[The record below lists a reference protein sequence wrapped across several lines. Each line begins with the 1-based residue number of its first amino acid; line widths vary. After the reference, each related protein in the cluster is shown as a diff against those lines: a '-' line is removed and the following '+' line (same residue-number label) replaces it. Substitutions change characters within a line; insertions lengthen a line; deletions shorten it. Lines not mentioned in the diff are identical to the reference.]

1 MASIQD
7 EWNEAV
13 DACAMAAPKIP
24 VIGNV
29 HALPMTTADELRA
42 DIKAQMDSRVR
53 WTESVREMLKS
64 GTQAFVE
71 VGSGSV
77 LIGLIRRIAPSQDGE
92 SGVSGYPLGSPA
104 DFLSLES

>member
-7 EWNEAV
+7 EWNDAV
-13 DACAMAAPKIP
+13 DSCSMMNPVIP

-29 HALPMTTADELRA
+29 HAKPMTTADELRD

-53 WTESVREMLKS
+53 WTESVQVMLKS
-64 GTQAFVE
+64 DTQAFVE

-77 LIGLIRRIAPSQDGE
+77 LLGLIRRIE
-92 SGVSGYPLGSPA
+92 SGVIGYPLGSPT
-104 DFLSLES
+104 DFVSLVS

>member
-1 MASIQD
+1 
-7 EWNEAV
+7 
-13 DACAMAAPKIP
+13 MAAPKIP

-77 LIGLIRRIAPSQDGE
+77 LIGLIRRIAQSPEGE

-104 DFLSLES
+104 NFLSLES

>member
-1 MASIQD
+1 
-7 EWNEAV
+7 
-13 DACAMAAPKIP
+13 MAAPKIP

-53 WTESVREMLKS
+53 WTKSVREMLKS

-77 LIGLIRRIAPSQDGE
+77 LIGLIRRIDSSA
-92 SGVSGYPLGSPA
+92 SGYPLGNPG
-104 DFLSLES
+104 DFSVLESK